1 MSPAIGFLLFLGVTL
16 TGLTGAVI
24 TGRAA
29 RRKAHFCWVAMAV
42 VSLGLT
48 IYFAEQLGKL
58 YDLEAAG
65 WIYPFH
71 LLLAKVTTG
80 SYLVVIGSGLATIRS
95 SSRRKTHGRIAYSV
109 LVLTVMPASTGTW
122 MILAASPLG

>member
-1 MSPAIGFLLFLGVTL
+1 MSSGTGFLLFLCVTL
-16 TGLTGAVI
+16 AGLAGAVV

-29 RRKAHFCWVAMAV
+29 RRKAHFCCVTTAI
-42 VSLGLT
+42 VSLGVA
-48 IYFAEQLGKL
+48 IYYAEQLGKL

-71 LLLAKVTTG
+71 LLLAKVTTA
-80 SYLVVIGSGLATIRS
+80 SYLVVIVSGLATLRS
-95 SSRRKTHGRIAYSV
+95 SSRRKTHGRITYSV
-109 LVLTVMPASTGTW
+109 LVLTVMTAITGIW

>member
-1 MSPAIGFLLFLGVTL
+1 VSPAIGFLLFLGITL
-16 TGLTGAVI
+16 AGLGGAVV

-29 RRKAHFCWVAMAV
+29 RRKVHFRWVSTAV
-42 VSLGLT
+42 VGLGVT
-48 IYFAEQLGKL
+48 IYYAERLGEL

-80 SYLVVIGSGLATIRS
+80 AYFVVIGSGIATIRS
-95 SSRRKTHGRIAYSV
+95 AARRKTHGRIAYSV
-109 LVLTVMPASTGTW
+109 LFLTVMTAVTGTW
-122 MILAASPLG
+122 MILAAERLG

>member
-1 MSPAIGFLLFLGVTL
+1 VSSGTGFFLFLCVTL
-16 TGLTGAVI
+16 AGLAGAVV

-29 RRKAHFCWVAMAV
+29 RRKAHFRCVATAI
-42 VSLGLT
+42 VSLGVA
-48 IYFAEQLGKL
+48 IYYAEQLGKL

-71 LLLAKVTTG
+71 LLLAKVTTA
-80 SYLVVIGSGLATIRS
+80 SYFVVIGSGLATLRS

-109 LVLTVMPASTGTW
+109 LVLTVMTAITGIW
-122 MILAASPLG
+122 MILAATPLG

>member
-29 RRKAHFCWVAMAV
+29 RRKAHFCWVATAV
-42 VSLGLT
+42 VSLGVT
-48 IYFAEQLGKL
+48 IYYAEQLGKL

-71 LLLAKVTTG
+71 LLLAKVTTA
-80 SYLVVIGSGLATIRS
+80 SYLVVIGSGLATLKN

-109 LVLTVMPASTGTW
+109 LVLTTMTAITGTW
-122 MILAASPLG
+122 MILAASPLD